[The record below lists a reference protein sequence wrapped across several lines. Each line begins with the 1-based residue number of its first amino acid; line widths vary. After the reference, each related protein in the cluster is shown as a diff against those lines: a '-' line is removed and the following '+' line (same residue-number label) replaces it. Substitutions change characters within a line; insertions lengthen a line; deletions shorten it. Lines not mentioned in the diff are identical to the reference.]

1 MDATKQTTLHLYNHF
16 GLDCSQPIIGK
27 LLPQV
32 MKPRL
37 PNEVEMAQRLFW
49 MGYVTQPS
57 VAQKRP
63 MLPNMPY
70 MFGSISLL
78 SSMY

>member
-1 MDATKQTTLHLYNHF
+1 MDATKQTTLPRYNRF

-27 LLPQV
+27 LLAQV

-37 PNEVEMAQRLFW
+37 PNKVEMAQRLFW
-49 MGYVTQPS
+49 MGYATQPS
-57 VAQKRP
+57 GAQKRP
-63 MLPNMPY
+63 MLPNTPY